1 MPGRS
6 QKSVAGSPLAASP
19 EAARAAALRLL
30 KARDRTPRDLARRLR
45 DKGFEPATVDT
56 VIARLEAVAL
66 LDERATAERL
76 VRAELRKAPASARLL
91 RAKLFAAGVSDA
103 IASRVITDALAEL
116 DPGEQAE
123 SLARA
128 WLARRPGL
136 DADTATRRL
145 ASRLARRGFDGETVR
160 GVLNR
165 VLRVE

>member
-6 QKSVAGSPLAASP
+6 RQSVAGTPEAASP

-45 DKGFEPATVDT
+45 DKGYEHGTVDA
-56 VIARLEAVAL
+56 VIARLESVGL

-91 RAKLFAAGVSDA
+91 RAKLFAAGVPDDT
-103 IASRVITDALAEL
+103 ASRVIADALAEI
-116 DPGEQAE
+116 DAAEQAE
-123 SLARA
+123 TLARA

-136 DADTATRRL
+136 DADTAARRL
-145 ASRLARRGFDGETVR
+145 AARLARRGFDGETVR
-160 GVLNR
+160 GVMGR
-165 VLRVE
+165 VLRLD